1 MQHDVYV
8 GAAVADVNNVVG
20 ADLRAGLQL
29 IENEYFSIACSCAS
43 DRLDLAVVFIKK
55 LGSKNMIFGNNSLE
69 CRLNHFN
76 WRGGQNVKIEMVAGN
91 PTLKN
96 LIKQRDVFFQANA
109 LSDFI
114 QMLFAHATLELG
126 IVQQQIGKLSTLL
139 HQVQPCH
146 ACGFALEF
154 SRRNSDQFGEHV
166 ARVVE
171 GKRLV
176 EVACKN
182 ELFAIGVIH
191 VPIRLWRRLKD
202 K

>member
-1 MQHDVYV
+1 MV
-8 GAAVADVNNVVG
+8 
-20 ADLRAGLQL
+20 
-29 IENEYFSIACSCAS
+29 
-43 DRLDLAVVFIKK
+43 
-55 LGSKNMIFGNNSLE
+55 FGNNSFE
-69 CRLNHFN
+69 CRLNHFD
-76 WRGGQNVKIEMVAGN
+76 WRSGQNIKIEVITRDSAFEY
-91 PTLKN
+91 
-96 LIKQRDVFFQANA
+96 LIKQCDVFFQANA

-166 ARVVE
+166 AGVIE

-191 VPIRLWRRLKD
+191 VLIRLWRRLKD